1 MRCFRLH
8 MDLERRFSSYEAF
21 IMKVNLQGFRQAE
34 KFQRNTL
41 SHLWNLVC
49 QLKTIIPNLTKQ
61 QEIPSIFTPNK
72 KTRRSL
78 KTQRSHKKRSYQ
90 SKWFLAIPGSH
101 IVSWKL
107 PETTIVLL
115 FFGDFWEIGNFFS
128 RNCQQLP
135 TIWKFFLSINISHI

>member
-61 QEIPSIFTPNK
+61 QEIPESKKPIF
-72 KTRRSL
+72 
-78 KTQRSHKKRSYQ
+78 
-90 SKWFLAIPGSH
+90 
-101 IVSWKL
+101 
-107 PETTIVLL
+107 
-115 FFGDFWEIGNFFS
+115 
-128 RNCQQLP
+128 
-135 TIWKFFLSINISHI
+135 NIYTKQKN